1 MARQCALSA
10 RPKLIDS
17 LKKTE
22 TGLMK
27 VALTVVAG
35 PRIGT
40 VMEFS
45 EPRGFIIGRAENAD
59 FRLPE
64 DDLYVSRHHV
74 YLEICPP
81 SCRVRDLGA
90 VNPPLL
96 NDKPVQEADL
106 GDGDTLEL
114 GYTRF
119 KVAVTGVPAPLPEV
133 RCLTCGKQIDAP
145 PDGDAPTLCP
155 QCLAAKLSAP
165 TPAMIGE
172 MASCAFCDAD
182 LSSVANKD
190 GRAEELKNIVV
201 YSCPQCLPY
210 DDHVRGRAIGGFNLV
225 RSLGEGGMGV
235 VYLAHHTLTGRL
247 VALKQIKG
255 LRDEHSVKRFE
266 RESMFLQTIVHENIV
281 RCLHTGT
288 HSEGPYFV
296 SEFVPDGDLEQ
307 LVEKEGGKLPPD
319 RAIAIIT
326 QVLAGVGFLHKKDIV
341 HRDIKP
347 QNILVRLS
355 ADKSDVVKLTDFGL
369 AKCHSEAGGV
379 RLTKPK
385 TAMGTLMY
393 MPPEQIK
400 DAAGVRAH
408 ADLYAVGVTLYY
420 ILTGSYTF
428 DFPTP
433 AEVAELQRQ
442 KPEQFKS
449 PEEVLGWIMRANR
462 VKHPFL
468 IILNEDP
475 VPVRDR
481 NASIPKKL
489 ADTVD
494 KAVRKD
500 PEKRFGSAMDFQ
512 KALRES
518 L

>member
-1 MARQCALSA
+1 
-10 RPKLIDS
+10 
-17 LKKTE
+17 
-22 TGLMK
+22 
-27 VALTVVAG
+27 
-35 PRIGT
+35 
-40 VMEFS
+40 
-45 EPRGFIIGRAENAD
+45 
-59 FRLPE
+59 
-64 DDLYVSRHHV
+64 
-74 YLEICPP
+74 
-81 SCRVRDLGA
+81 
-90 VNPPLL
+90 
-96 NDKPVQEADL
+96 
-106 GDGDTLEL
+106 
-114 GYTRF
+114 
-119 KVAVTGVPAPLPEV
+119 
-133 RCLTCGKQIDAP
+133 
-145 PDGDAPTLCP
+145 
-155 QCLAAKLSAP
+155 
-165 TPAMIGE
+165 MIGG

-182 LSSVANKD
+182 LSGVANKD
-190 GRAEELKNIVV
+190 GRAEELKNIVA

-225 RSLGEGGMGV
+225 RRLGEGGMGV

-255 LRDEHSVKRFE
+255 LQDEYSVKRFE
-266 RESMFLQTIVHENIV
+266 RESLFMQAIVHENIV

-319 RAIAIIT
+319 RATAIIS
-326 QVLAGVGFLHKKDIV
+326 QVLAGICYLHTKDIV

-347 QNILVRLS
+347 QNILVRSS
-355 ADKSDVVKLTDFGL
+355 AGQPDLIKLTDFGL
-369 AKCHSEAGGV
+369 AKCHSQAGGV

-400 DAAGVRAH
+400 DAAGVRAP

-428 DFPTP
+428 NFPTP
-433 AEVAELQRQ
+433 AEVAALQRQ

-475 VPVRDR
+475 VPILDR
-481 NASIPKKL
+481 NTAVPRRL
-489 ADTVD
+489 ADAVD
-494 KAVRKD
+494 KAVQKE
-500 PEKRFGSAMDFQ
+500 PEKRFGSAADFQ

-518 L
+518 V